1 MQWIRMLSVS
11 HSIWVVW
18 KKDYWTLIFLLEE
31 TIIILMEK
39 IILCTTFKFVK
50 NFVKMKDDPNIIMK
64 GANSES
70 AVIVWD
76 REDYLK
82 KPYNHL

>member
-76 REDYLK
+76 RENYLK

>member
-1 MQWIRMLSVS
+1 
-11 HSIWVVW
+11 
-18 KKDYWTLIFLLEE
+18 
-31 TIIILMEK
+31 MEK

-70 AVIVWD
+70 AVMVWD

-82 KPYNHL
+82 KPYHHLQDKEVYEEVGKNSSFFLSIP

>member
-1 MQWIRMLSVS
+1 MDTDI
-11 HSIWVVW
+11 
-18 KKDYWTLIFLLEE
+18 LLEE
-31 TIIILMEK
+31 TIIMLMEK

>member
-31 TIIILMEK
+31 MIIILMEK

-64 GANSES
+64 GTNSES
-70 AVIVWD
+70 AVMVWD
-76 REDYLK
+76 REDYL
-82 KPYNHL
+82 

>member
-76 REDYLK
+76 RDDYLK